1 MPVTP
6 DATDTA
12 SGAPRVFPSLPAFP
26 PTTTPGKARPV
37 RVCIASQEF
46 AGPSRNGGIGTAY
59 TSLARALADAGHE
72 VTCLHVDGRHVAAE
86 EMQQWIKTY
95 KSHGITLTPLPEIT
109 KPVLNGSPRFVKSFE
124 TFQWLRKHDRFDV
137 IHFPECEA
145 PGYHTLAAR
154 QQGLAFGRSAICVGL
169 HSMNAWVKTANR
181 EYLNEVSD
189 LGLDFMERQSVA
201 LADMVVSPSRYLLEW
216 IAARGWQLPSKC
228 FVQQYVLSQSARMA
242 LPPAPEGA
250 REINELVFFGR
261 LETRKGVVL
270 FCDALDRL
278 PAAAAK
284 KIQAVSFLGRDNAV
298 DGVSGRDYVKNRAQ
312 RWPWKTEI
320 LSDRNQIQAVEYV
333 RSPHRLAVMPSLL
346 ENSPNT
352 VYECLGAQ
360 IAFVASRVGGIPE
373 LIAPEDAG
381 RVCFEPDAPALSA
394 LLGKALTDGFRP
406 ARAAVDAAE
415 NERAWIRWHESLAE
429 GTPAACHAAE
439 PPRWP
444 KVSLCLTTFNR
455 PSLLRQAVAS
465 IQSSTYPN
473 LEVVLVDDG
482 STEPEALAVLEEL
495 NPAFDRR
502 GWRIVRQENRYLGAA
517 RNTAAR
523 HAAGDYFL
531 FMDDDNWAEPG
542 EISTL
547 VKAALRTG
555 ADIITCGNNLFEGA
569 EAPKIHAGADNRS
582 LPLGGAA
589 AVGAF
594 ENCFG
599 DANALVRRSC
609 FESLGGFTEDY
620 GVTHEDWEFHA
631 RAVLQG
637 FKLTVVPE
645 FLFWYRVNPD
655 SMLQTTNQYRNHLRS
670 IRPYLEAVPRA
681 LQPLVLFAQGQYMH
695 LTKLAEQGLAPCVT
709 PLIIA
714 WRSKLEAARMF
725 AKEKQTDKAIHF
737 LIEAVKSVESSRHPL
752 VILDALLNVGS
763 EMRALDPARAGC
775 LLQLAA
781 DLAKAVKNKPA
792 QQCALTLLAELNLAA
807 RPQAAKV
814 PQARTEAS
822 GKRSS
827 SRQNERAPLV
837 SVIIPCY
844 KHACFLPEAVESV
857 VAQTFSDWEI
867 VIVNDGSPDDTSGV
881 ARRLIAQYP
890 DRRIR
895 LLENK
900 NGGPTAARNSGV
912 RAARGKYILLLDGDD
927 KIHPA
932 MLAKLT
938 PILETRPKIGFAY
951 THIQHFGAIDTEY
964 PLPDFDRATL
974 ISKDNIVP
982 ICSLVRKSVWEQVG
996 GFNQNMREGYEDWD
1010 FWIGCAEHGWDGH
1023 CLHEPL
1029 FFYRKAKP
1037 GRLNDANQKRGRL
1050 IARMILNHRKLYDK
1064 PTQQWAEIVL
1074 ERHAATQTAGPPA
1087 PALPA
1092 PVSSPAVPPARPPLR
1107 ITYLVSSI
1115 LGVTGGN
1122 QTLLRQA
1129 EEMRRRG
1136 HQVTIVTYTPKP
1148 AWFQFGV
1155 RVVQAPAG
1163 RPLAPSVPPSDVV
1176 VATYFTNAAELQAVK
1191 APVKVYYA
1199 QGDQFVFGDATMADT
1214 PQNRQFRQ
1222 LSRASYLLPGIRF
1235 VPNSNNLADAVQK
1248 LCGRRADAILPVC
1261 TDQTIFRPLERAED
1275 GSRFR
1280 LLIVG
1285 PDARGTSAEP
1295 LLFKGI
1301 QDVRDALQ
1309 ILSAQYPRLTPVR
1322 MSSTGPDIFSGVP
1335 CEFHVAPDDKMKTVL
1350 FGTAHILIYA
1360 SHYDSCPRPP
1370 QEAMAAGCAVVCTA
1384 TSGAMEYCRDG
1395 GNCLLVPVRSPAAIA
1410 AAVGR
1415 LIEDRPLREKLVQ
1428 GGLATAR
1435 QYPREREWNE
1445 WENMLCKFMGE
1456 AAKPARAAA
1465 LSGKPA
1471 KPPGPPARQPA
1482 AITLPPCALLGH
1494 LGRAREL
1501 FRDKQWP
1508 AAWTAALSAI
1518 SARPYHPEAFL
1529 LLAEIARAAGNGDMA
1544 RLCAGKSR
1552 DMAPGWAPPKQFLK
1566 GPLRG
1571 NSKPEWLAPP
1581 PALSA
1586 RRPAAPRVSVC
1597 LIAKNEERFLAQCPR
1612 SVRELAPQI
1621 VVVDTGSTDRTADIA
1636 RECGAEVHSSPWND
1650 DFSAARNA
1658 ALEHAAGD
1666 WILMLDADEELKPGQ
1681 AELIAREIQ
1690 APGVMA
1696 FRIPIIDIGREEGGR
1711 SYVPRLFR
1719 NAPGLFF
1726 VGRIH
1731 EQVFSS
1737 IQVRCQQWGLKHLL
1751 GGALLLHHGYT
1762 DEIMAGRNKIQ
1773 RNLRLLERAI
1783 EELPGEPNLLMSL
1796 GLELVRSGNL
1806 EAGLDRYRE
1815 AFRLLSVRPPEAVTP
1830 EGRETLL
1837 TQLSTHLMAARRF
1850 SEVVELWQNPF
1861 AKNGGLTASQHFCLG
1876 AAFMELKQPAEA
1888 AGQMRQCV
1896 AKRLDPVLSPI
1907 NPETL
1912 KAAPHHCLAL
1922 CCIALNDTEGAQRA
1936 FDAAL
1941 AAEPSS
1947 RPARFDLARFQAAQ
1961 GRTGEALKLARQLA
1975 VENPAEARVW
1985 QLGGQIALTLPG
1997 HLEFARDWTGDA
2009 VQNFPGDQNLL
2020 LQRAEALMLN
2030 HDVAQALPLWRRAQ
2044 ASASPRQRAALVL
2057 CELLAGDSQHH
2068 FSPAEELAISREA
2081 VGWYRHCI
2089 RMGAHAFIQQLH
2101 QRMETI
2107 RLALPAFVRALE
2119 AAHRQARQAAA

>member
-1 MPVTP
+1 MSTP
-6 DATDTA
+6 A
-12 SGAPRVFPSLPAFP
+12 SGASRVFPPLPAFP
-26 PTTTPGKARPV
+26 QKTAPGRARPV

-46 AGPSRNGGIGTAY
+46 VGPTRNGGIGTAY

-72 VTCLHVDGRHVAAE
+72 VACLHVDGRHVAAE

-95 KSHGITLTPLPEIT
+95 KGYGVTLIPLPEIT
-109 KPVLNGSPRFVKSFE
+109 KPVLNGSQRFVKSFE
-124 TFQWLRKHDRFDV
+124 TFQWLRKHDHFDV

-145 PGYHTLAAR
+145 PGYHTLVAK

-169 HSMNAWVKTANR
+169 HSMNAWVKTANQ
-181 EYLNEVSD
+181 EFLSEVSD

-216 IAARGWQLPSKC
+216 IAERGWQLPSKC
-228 FVQQYVLSQSARMA
+228 FVQQYVLAQSARMA
-242 LPPAPEGA
+242 PPAAPAGA
-250 REINELVFFGR
+250 REITELVFFGR

-278 PAAAAK
+278 PADAAK
-284 KIQAVSFLGRDNAV
+284 KIQAVSFLGRENIV
-298 DGVSGRDYVKNRAQ
+298 YGVPAREYLCRRAQ

-320 LSDRNQIQAVEYV
+320 ISDRNQIQAVEFIQGP
-333 RSPHRLAVMPSLL
+333 RRLAVMPSLL

-352 VYECLGAQ
+352 VYECLGEQ

-381 RVCFEPDAPALSA
+381 RVCFEPHPAALSA
-394 LLGKALTDGFRP
+394 LLGKALTEGFLP
-406 ARAAVDAAE
+406 ARAAMDAAE
-415 NERAWIRWHESLAE
+415 NERAWIQWHEGVAE
-429 GTPAACHAAE
+429 EARAERPAAE
-439 PPRWP
+439 PARQP

-473 LEVVLVDDG
+473 FEVVLVDDG
-482 STEPEALAVLEEL
+482 STQPEALAVLDEL
-495 NPAFDRR
+495 KPAFDQR

-523 HAAGDYFL
+523 NATGEYFL
-531 FMDDDNWAEPG
+531 FMDDDNWAGAE

-547 VKAALRTG
+547 VQAALRTG
-555 ADIITCGNNLFEGA
+555 ADIVTCGNNLFDGT
-569 EAPKIHAGADNRS
+569 EAPKIQAGVENRS
-582 LPLGGAA
+582 LPLGGAVA
-589 AVGAF
+589 AGVF

-631 RAVLQG
+631 RAVLRG

-655 SMLQTTNQYRNHLRS
+655 SMLQTTNPYRNHQRS
-670 IRPYLEAVPRA
+670 IRPYLEAAPQA
-681 LQPLVLFAQGQYMH
+681 LQQLVLFAQGQHMH
-695 LTKLAEQGLAPCVT
+695 LNKLAGQGIAPLVT

-714 WRSKLEAARMF
+714 WRSKLEVARVF
-725 AKEKQTDKAIHF
+725 AREGKTGKAVCY
-737 LIEAVKSVESSRHPL
+737 LIEAAKSAESSRNPS
-752 VILDALLNVGS
+752 VILDALLNTGK
-763 EMRALDPARAGC
+763 EMGTLDPARAAR

-781 DLAKAVKNKPA
+781 GLAKAVKNKPA
-792 QQCALTLLAELNLAA
+792 QHCAVTLLAELSLADRA
-807 RPQAAKV
+807 RTAKV
-814 PQARTEAS
+814 PQARTE
-822 GKRSS
+822 GKRARPSVPQS
-827 SRQNERAPLV
+827 KRAPLV

-844 KHACFLPEAVESV
+844 KHARFLPETVGSV

-867 VIVNDGSPDDTSGV
+867 VIVNDGSPDDTSDV

-890 DRRIR
+890 DRQIR
-895 LLENK
+895 LLENA
-900 NGGPTAARNSGV
+900 NGGPTAARNSGA
-912 RAARGKYILLLDGDD
+912 RAARGKYFLLLDGDD
-927 KIHPA
+927 KIHPT

-951 THIQHFGAIDTEY
+951 THIQHFGAMDTEY

-1010 FWIGCAEHGWDGH
+1010 FWIGCAEHGWDGY

-1029 FFYRKAKP
+1029 FFYRKAEP
-1037 GRLNDANQKRGRL
+1037 GRLNDANQKRERL
-1050 IARMILNHRKLYDK
+1050 IARIILNHRKLYDK
-1064 PTQQWAEIVL
+1064 PTQQWAENVL
-1074 ERHAATQTAGPPA
+1074 ERLAAAKAAELPP
-1087 PALPA
+1087 PALPIPA
-1092 PVSSPAVPPARPPLR
+1092 PSHGGSPARPPLR

-1155 RVVQAPAG
+1155 RVIQSPAG
-1163 RPLAPSVPPSDVV
+1163 KPLASSVPPSDVV
-1176 VATYFTNAAELQAVK
+1176 VATYFTNAPELLAVK

-1248 LCGRRADAILPVC
+1248 LCGRKPDAILPVC
-1261 TDQTIFRPLERAED
+1261 TDQTIFRPLERPADE
-1275 GSRFR
+1275 SRVR

-1285 PDARGTSAEP
+1285 PDARGTTAEP

-1301 QDVRDALQ
+1301 QDIRDALK
-1309 ILSAQYPRLTPVR
+1309 ILSARHPNITPVR
-1322 MSSTGPDIFSGVP
+1322 MSSCGPDIFSGAP
-1335 CEFHVAPDDKMKTVL
+1335 CEFYIAPGDEMKTKL
-1350 FGTAHILIYA
+1350 FGTADILIYA

-1384 TSGAMEYCRDG
+1384 TPGAMEYCRDG
-1395 GNCLLVPVRSPAAIA
+1395 ENCLLVPIQSPAAIA

-1415 LIEDRPLREKLVQ
+1415 LIQDRPLREKLVQ

-1445 WENMLCKFMGE
+1445 WEDMLCQFMDE
-1456 AAKPARAAA
+1456 AAKPAGTAV
-1465 LSGKPA
+1465 LPGKPA
-1471 KPPGPPARQPA
+1471 KPANPSARQPA

-1494 LGRAREL
+1494 LGKAREL
-1501 FRDKQWP
+1501 FRNKHWP
-1508 AAWTAALSAI
+1508 AAWNAALSAI
-1518 SARPYHPEAFL
+1518 AARPCHPEAFL
-1529 LLAEIARAAGNGDMA
+1529 LLAEIAQAAGDGDSARRCARMA
-1544 RLCAGKSR
+1544 R
-1552 DMAPGWAPPKQFLK
+1552 DMAPDWAPPKQFLK

-1571 NSKPEWLAPP
+1571 NSKPEWLALP

-1586 RRPAAPRVSVC
+1586 KRPAAPRVSVC
-1597 LIAKNEERFLAQCPR
+1597 LIAKNEERFLPQCLR
-1612 SVRELAPQI
+1612 SIRKLASQI

-1636 RECGAEVHSSPWND
+1636 RECGAEVHSFPWND

-1658 ALEHAAGD
+1658 ALERATGD
-1666 WILMLDADEELKPGQ
+1666 WILVLDADEELKPGQ
-1681 AELIAREIQ
+1681 AEVIAREIQ
-1690 APGVMA
+1690 IPGVMA
-1696 FRIPIIDIGREEGGR
+1696 FRLPIIDLGREDGGC

-1726 VGRIH
+1726 LGRIH

-1751 GGALLLHHGYT
+1751 GKALLLHHGYT
-1762 DEIMAGRNKIQ
+1762 DEVMAGRNKIQ

-1783 EELPGEPNLLMSL
+1783 EELPDEPNLIMSL

-1806 EAGLDRYRE
+1806 EAGLDRYWE
-1815 AFRLLSVRPPEAVTP
+1815 AFRLLSVRPAEAVTP
-1830 EGRETLL
+1830 EGKETLL

-1850 SEVVELWQNPF
+1850 SEVAGLWEVPF
-1861 AKNGGLTASQHFCLG
+1861 AKNGGMTASQHFCLG
-1876 AAFMELKQPAEA
+1876 AAFMELKKPAEA
-1888 AGQMRQCV
+1888 AAQMRQCI
-1896 AKRLDPVLSPI
+1896 AKRLIPALSPI
-1907 NPETL
+1907 NPATL

-1922 CCIALNDTEGAQRA
+1922 CCIALNDVEGARRA

-1947 RPARFDLARFQAAQ
+1947 RPARFDLARFHAAQ
-1961 GRTGEALKLARQLA
+1961 GQTAEALKLARQLA
-1975 VENPAEARVW
+1975 TENPAEARVW
-1985 QLGGQIALTLPG
+1985 ELGGQIALTRPG
-1997 HLEFARDWTGDA
+1997 HMEFARDWTADA
-2009 VQNFPGDQNLL
+2009 VKNFPDDLNLL
-2020 LQRAEALMLN
+2020 RQRAEALML
-2030 HDVAQALPLWRRAQ
+2030 HCDAAQALPLWRRAQ
-2044 ASASPRQRAALVL
+2044 ASASARQRAALVL
-2057 CELLAGDSQHH
+2057 CELLTGDRQHH
-2068 FSPAEELAISREA
+2068 FNAAEEPALSRQA
-2081 VGWYRHCI
+2081 VEWYRHCI
-2089 RMGAHAFIQQLH
+2089 RMGAHAFIHQLH